1 MTMVHFDTKAIS
13 RKAGQSAVACAAY
26 RAGDVLDDVKYGKTH
41 DYSKKRGVM
50 SSDIVLPFAL
60 KALGVSVDREML
72 WNLAEAAENRSDS
85 RVAREWLINLP
96 YELSEEER
104 HTLAINF
111 AQKLCDDMDV
121 IADVCIHR
129 PVMKLPF
136 DSEAKPSSK
145 RLREGEENPD
155 PRNFHA
161 HILVT
166 TRAPIV
172 GPNKTLAFDPNL
184 KTPFEWSNKK
194 RKDHN
199 LPSSMKEI
207 KRIREMWV
215 DTANKVLAQYHLPL
229 MDARSYKD
237 QGLDQQPT
245 IKMGVEATAMERRG
259 ITTELGD
266 INRAIIARNKMMA
279 EKNHQQGVEHERRTT
294 FLRRGLAWTTEKNT
308 RLPILIGDTKQRA
321 DSTQRRI
328 SDTTSGIAWATERCQ
343 KIPNGINTV
352 NNRVRSTN
360 DAIKWATDH
369 IESLPK
375 LIRDTEQ
382 CIKDTEPNL
391 EWAAKRCENLP
402 KRAAHSK
409 QWIAENAKRAKDSE
423 SSAQGINQG
432 ITDRAKPAPS
442 PFDDDYQRAFYERKR
457 RANREIANAVS
468 ARDQAKFGDES
479 NHHALRETLMVMAHR
494 LLTRNNP
501 KFCLRPGYNDNPAD
515 YPDKFDYRQIDSLNR
530 FAEALG
536 VDSNPNDFRAE
547 QRRVADLFT
556 PEVMEN
562 HANAIDIILKRQ
574 RERKT
579 YEEATSGFTQFLE
592 RLDKRRATKNN
603 ELQERLGKS
612 DISRMTAATQTAS
625 SYLKII
631 TDEMNKEE
639 TPWQSQEL
647 AAKHIKETLRLTAI
661 QFQLSYEGL
670 KTLDSV
676 ESAQKHIKALETSLS
691 DITTKSSVT
700 FTESDFKRINDG
712 LTVLNKPIEI
722 EIKSSYSSPS
732 LRF

>member
-1 MTMVHFDTKAIS
+1 MTMVHIDTKAIS

-26 RAGDVLDDVKYGKTH
+26 RAGDVLDDIKYGKTH
-41 DYSKKRGVM
+41 DYSKKSGVM

-60 KALGVSVDREML
+60 RALGVSVDREML
-72 WNLAEAAENRSDS
+72 WNLAEAAETRSDS

-96 YELSEEER
+96 YELSEQDR
-104 HTLAINF
+104 HSLAIDF
-111 AQKLCDDMDV
+111 AQKLVDDMDV

-136 DSEAKPSSK
+136 DPDAKPSSK
-145 RLREGEENPD
+145 RLREGEKNPD

-194 RKDHN
+194 RKAKG
-199 LPSSMKEI
+199 LPSSMQEI
-207 KRIREMWV
+207 KRVRDMWV
-215 DTANKVLAQYHLPL
+215 DTANKVLAQHHLPL

-259 ITTELGD
+259 ITTEKGNT
-266 INRAIIARNKMMA
+266 NRAIKERNKLVA
-279 EKNHQQGVEHERRTT
+279 ENHIKQEVDNERRIKQ
-294 FLRRGLAWTTEKNT
+294 LRDGLTRATEQNE
-308 RLPILIGDTKQRA
+308 RLHRLIGCTKQRA
-321 DSTQRRI
+321 DLTKQL
-328 SDTTSGIAWATERCQ
+328 
-343 KIPNGINTV
+343 
-352 NNRVRSTN
+352 
-360 DAIKWATDH
+360 
-369 IESLPK
+369 IESSEHD
-375 LIRDTEQ
+375 ITYCTEQ
-382 CIKDTEPNL
+382 SNRTADRVDDTKRCIEDAKRGVAG
-391 EWAAKRCENLP
+391 AAERCENLP
-402 KRAAHSK
+402 KWINGTDQRSQKAQQRIDLSK
-409 QWIAENAKRAKDSE
+409 QWISANSKRAANSE
-423 SSAQGINQG
+423 SVAQGIHQG
-432 ITDRAKPAPS
+432 IAERAKPAPS
-442 PFDDDYQRAFYERKR
+442 PFDDDYRRAFYERKR
-457 RANREIANAVS
+457 RADREIANAVS
-468 ARDQAKFGDES
+468 TSDKAKFGDES
-479 NHHALRETLMVMAHR
+479 NHNALRETLMVMAHR

-501 KFCLRPGYNDNPAD
+501 KFCLRPGYNDNPVD
-515 YPDKFDYRQIDSLNR
+515 YPDKFDYRQVESLNR
-530 FAEALG
+530 FANELG
-536 VDSNPNDFRAE
+536 VDSDPSDFRAE

-562 HANAIDIILKRQ
+562 HANAIDIILIRQ
-574 RERKT
+574 RERKA
-579 YEEATSGFTQFLE
+579 YEEATSDFTKFIE
-592 RLDKRRATKNN
+592 RLDKSRATKNN
-603 ELQERLGKS
+603 ELQKRLGKS

-647 AAKHIKETLRLTAI
+647 AAKHIKETLKLTAI

-676 ESAQKHIKALETSLS
+676 ESAQKHVKALETSLS
-691 DITTKSSVT
+691 DIDTKCSAK
-700 FTESDFKRINDG
+700 FTDSDFKRINEG
-712 LTVLNKPIEI
+712 LTVLSKQI
-722 EIKSSYSSPS
+722 EIKSSYNSPT